1 MLQKIKKEIKQY
13 NMLKYADGVLVGVS
27 GGADSVCLLLVL
39 CALRQEYHLNIH
51 VLHVHHMLRGA
62 EADEDAAF
70 VQNLCRQQ
78 QVACDTVSVDV
89 GRLAKQQQRSV
100 EEVGRD
106 CRYQL
111 FEEYRARCQL
121 QKIAVAHHRDDNAET
136 VLFQMLRGTGL
147 TGLAGMRRV
156 RADGVIR
163 PLLSCS
169 RSEIEQWLITQGQ
182 SWRVD
187 STNLLREYAR
197 NKIRLDLLP
206 VIENSF
212 GLGAVQQ
219 LTNQCEVY
227 REMDDYF
234 NQQAKS
240 FLDVFWEEA
249 QMRLNQVEFLAQPR
263 PIQRYIALQ
272 CLEKARGKRKDL
284 GHIHV
289 DTFLELAQKQTGAR
303 RDFPYGL
310 EVFVQYGYL
319 YFVRK
324 KAQEGEKE
332 EIPYKIQMKTTQE
345 RKNFQE
351 SSCTKCFDY
360 DRIQGAV
367 VLRTRQAGDWMQLY
381 ADGRKKK
388 LKDIFIDLKIPR
400 QQRDAIPLVAVGNE
414 ILWIVGYRT
423 TQAYRVEEET
433 KWILEVKITE
443 KEGTEDGG
451 KN

>member
-1 MLQKIKKEIKQY
+1 MIQKIRREIKQY
-13 NMLKYADGVLVGVS
+13 GMLSNFDGVLVGVS

-39 CALRQEYHLNIH
+39 CALRQEYQLRLR
-51 VLHVHHMLRGA
+51 VLHVHHMLRGR

-70 VQNLCRQQ
+70 VKDLCERHQIP
-78 QVACDTVSVDV
+78 CDVEYVDV
-89 GRLAKQQQRSV
+89 AQKAKQQQRSI

-106 CRYQL
+106 SRYQL
-111 FEEYRARCQL
+111 FEEYRSRYQL

-136 VLFQMLRGTGL
+136 VLFQMFRGTGL
-147 TGLAGMRRV
+147 TGLAGMRRI

-169 RSEIEQWLITQGQ
+169 RSEIEQWLSTQEQ

-187 STNLLREYAR
+187 SSNLLREYAR

-206 VIENSF
+206 AIENAF

-219 LTNQCEVY
+219 LTNQCEIY

-234 NQQAKS
+234 NWQAALFLKDYWNETQKS
-240 FLDVFWEEA
+240 
-249 QMRLNQVEFLAQPR
+249 LNQSKFLEQPK

-272 CLEKARGKRKDL
+272 CLEKVCKKRRDL
-284 GHIHV
+284 GHTHV
-289 DTFLELAQKQTGAR
+289 DAFLELAQKQTGAK
-303 RDFPYGL
+303 RDFPYGI
-310 EVFVQYGYL
+310 EGYVQYGYL
-319 YFVRK
+319 YFVPKRQAK
-324 KAQEGEKE
+324 VEEKNLSWG
-332 EIPYKIQMKTTQE
+332 IQIRTFQE

-351 SSCTKCFDY
+351 NGCTKWFDY
-360 DRIQGAV
+360 DRIRGVV

-381 ADGRKKK
+381 EDGRKKK

-400 QQRDAIPLVAVGNE
+400 QERDSILLVAVGDE
-414 ILWIVGYRT
+414 ILWIVGYRV
-423 TQAYRVEEET
+423 TQAYRVQEKT
-433 KWILEVKITE
+433 KCILEVKITK